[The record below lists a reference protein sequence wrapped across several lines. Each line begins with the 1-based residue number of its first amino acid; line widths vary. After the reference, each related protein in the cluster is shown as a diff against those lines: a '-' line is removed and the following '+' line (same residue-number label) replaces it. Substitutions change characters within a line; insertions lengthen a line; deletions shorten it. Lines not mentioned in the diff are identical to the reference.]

1 MSNVETFTNDNFKIL
16 AHLYDIRG
24 NDNYARI
31 TQQEIAGETTL
42 SRATINKIVRQL
54 KDENYIVQ
62 DSVHI
67 GRYLLT
73 EKAISAIETFRNS
86 DKK

>member
-1 MSNVETFTNDNFKIL
+1 ME
-16 AHLYDIRG
+16 
-24 NDNYARI
+24 RI
-31 TQQEIAGETTL
+31 IDGVCLQNEYNN
-42 SRATINKIVRQL
+42 RIVKQL
-54 KDENYIVQ
+54 KDEDYIVQ

>member
-1 MSNVETFTNDNFKIL
+1 MANVKYCTNDKFRAL
-16 AHLYDIRG
+16 AYLYDVKG
-24 NDNYARI
+24 NDNRARI
-31 TQQEIAGETTL
+31 TQQEVADELGL
-42 SRATINKIVRQL
+42 SRVTINGIFKQL
-54 KDENYIVQ
+54 KDDGYLQQ
-62 DSVHI
+62 DTVHI

>member
-31 TQQEIAGETTL
+31 TQQEIADEMEL
-42 SRATINKIVRQL
+42 SRATINRIVKQL

>member
-1 MSNVETFTNDNFKIL
+1 MSNVKTFTNDNFKIL

-31 TQQEIAGETTL
+31 TQQEIADEMEL
-42 SRATINKIVRQL
+42 SRATINRIVKQL
-54 KDENYIVQ
+54 KDENYIIQ

>member
-1 MSNVETFTNDNFKIL
+1 MSNVKIFTNDNFKIL

-31 TQQEIAGETTL
+31 TQQEIADEMEL
-42 SRATINKIVRQL
+42 SRATINRIVKQL